1 MATPY
6 DYVEL
11 TAPSGEW
18 PAGTRGH
25 LIEVYPGGGGLVE
38 VDGAAESESP
48 AIDFLAD
55 VDVATLRV
63 LEPAPVQP

>member
-1 MATPY
+1 MAAPY

-38 VDGAAESESP
+38 VDGAAESESG
-48 AIDFLAD
+48 ALNFLAD
-55 VDVATLRV
+55 VDLAALRV
-63 LEPAPVQP
+63 LEPAPTRP